1 MIVVT
6 TPTGAIGSQVVQ
18 TLVAQGEAVRV
29 IAREPSRLPEP
40 LRGRV
45 EVVAGSH
52 GDAAV
57 LDRAFAGAEAVFWVV
72 PPDFRTADLM
82 AGYVDF
88 SRPAADAIR
97 RHGVG
102 RVVAISALGR
112 GTPWADRA
120 GPVTAALAMSD
131 LVGARATNFR
141 ALTLPGFMENML
153 MQKAAIRDKGMFFLP
168 YQPTLRVPM
177 CATRDIAAAAVALLV
192 DRTWRGKADAPMLG
206 PEDLTYTEVAAIIS
220 EVLGRTI
227 RFQPISIDAYR
238 EQMKSFGS
246 SAAMAEGLAAMMDA
260 KNHGLDNGEV
270 RTPQNSSPTT
280 YRAWCEAVLRPA
292 ILRPAAA

>member
-1 MIVVT
+1 MIVIT
-6 TPTGAIGSQVVQ
+6 TPTGAVGGQVVRA
-18 TLVAQGEAVRV
+18 LVARGEAVRV
-29 IAREPSRLPEP
+29 IAREPARLQDD
-40 LRGRV
+40 LRDRV

-52 GDAAV
+52 GDPAV
-57 LDRAFAGAEAVFWVV
+57 LDLAFAGADAAFWVV
-72 PPDFRTADLM
+72 PPDFHTADLM

-97 RHGVG
+97 RHGVS
-102 RVVAISALGR
+102 RVVAVSALGR

-120 GPVTAALAMSD
+120 GPVTAALAMCD
-131 LVGARATNFR
+131 LMSAQAANFR

-153 MQKAAIRDKGMFFLP
+153 MQTAAIRDKGMFFLP
-168 YQPTLRVPM
+168 YQSTLRVPM

-192 DRTWRGKADAPMLG
+192 DRTWQGKADAPVLG

-227 RFQPISIDAYR
+227 RFQPISVDAYR
-238 EQMKSFGS
+238 EQMKSFGAS
-246 SAAMAEGLAAMMDA
+246 VAMAEGLAAMMDA

-270 RTPQNSSPTT
+270 RTPQNSSPTD
-280 YRAWCEAVLRPA
+280 YRAWCEAVLKPA
-292 ILRPAAA
+292 VLQQAA